1 MNFIERVFMYFASRY
16 FFNWIPDK
24 EFIKLCYRC
33 HIGKELDLENPRT
46 YNEKLQ
52 WLKLYDRDPK
62 YTELV
67 DKYEVRKFIKDKI
80 GEQYL
85 IPLIGVWDSVEDI
98 DFDKLPEQFVLKC
111 THDSGGVIICRD
123 RSQFNVEEAKK
134 KLSYLMKRNFYKLH
148 REWPYK
154 NVKHRI
160 IAEKYMV
167 DESGTQLKDYKFFC
181 FNGEPKAL
189 YVASNRNIDTRF
201 DFFDMDFNH
210 LEFEN
215 GHKNSDDIIN
225 RPAGFEKMK
234 KLAKNLSANMPH
246 VRVDFYNV
254 NGKIYFGEFT
264 FFHMGGFAPFIPEKY
279 DYIFGDWLELPNK
292 FRGYRKLT
300 NKGE

>member
-1 MNFIERVFMYFASRY
+1 MNFMEKVFVHFASRY
-16 FFNWIPDK
+16 YFNWMPDK
-24 EFIKLCYRC
+24 LFIKLNYRC
-33 HIGKELDLENPRT
+33 RFGKKLDLDNPRT

-62 YTELV
+62 HTELV

-181 FNGEPKAL
+181 FNGEPKMMF
-189 YVASNRNIDTRF
+189 VATDRNIDTRF
-201 DFFDMDFNH
+201 DFYDMEFKHMDFK
-210 LEFEN
+210 N
-215 GHKNSDDIIN
+215 GHENADKHIEK
-225 RPAGFEKMK
+225 PTGFEEMK
-234 KLAKNLSANMPH
+234 RLAAILSKGIAH
-246 VRVDFYNV
+246 VRVDFYDI
-254 NGKIYFGEFT
+254 NGKVYFGEMT
-264 FFHMGGFAPFIPEKY
+264 FFHWSGYVPFEPESY
-279 DYIFGDWLELPNK
+279 DYMLGEWIELPKK
-292 FRGYRKLT
+292 FKNT
-300 NKGE
+300 KSANKGE